1 MKKAR
6 LNLNQ
11 RPPSNAGSQKI
22 TKKKEHKR
30 NKSADP
36 SSKISK
42 DGEKISRINGPSLTT
57 GKH

>member
-11 RPPSNAGSQKI
+11 RPPSNAGSQ
-22 TKKKEHKR
+22 KKEHKR